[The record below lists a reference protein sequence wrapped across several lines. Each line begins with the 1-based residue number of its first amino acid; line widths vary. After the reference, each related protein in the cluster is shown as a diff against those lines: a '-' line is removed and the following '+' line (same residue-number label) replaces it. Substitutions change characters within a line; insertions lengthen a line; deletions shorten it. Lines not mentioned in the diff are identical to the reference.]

1 MSEADKVKKVTIDAV
16 THVVIN
22 CGYEGRF
29 VNDEDI
35 DIPDT
40 WDPTVREPDDF
51 EYEDDAEEEDF
62 RRFMIAYLNNR
73 GCEFIISSSSGLI
86 PISMECRRLNGG
98 PVYDFVRENF
108 DYESCIVFQ
117 ADNVYDANDT
127 IYQLQ
132 QFNHCACFGPGTMMR
147 ISYVTSDKYKMVGF
161 MFDTES
167 G

>member
-1 MSEADKVKKVTIDAV
+1 MSETDKVTKVTIDKV

-35 DIPDT
+35 DVPDT
-40 WDPTVREPDDF
+40 WDPAEGVHDDY
-51 EYEDDAEEEDF
+51 EYQDDADEDF
-62 RRFMIAYLNNR
+62 QRFMIAYLNNR

-86 PISMECRRLNGG
+86 PVSTECRRLNGG

-108 DYESCIVFQ
+108 DYDSCIVFR
-117 ADNVYDANDT
+117 ADNVYAANNT

-132 QFNHCACFGPGTMMR
+132 QFNHCACFGSGTLMG

-161 MFDTES
+161 TFDTES
-167 G
+167 R